1 MIDGHAVPVAAGAVP
16 GPAPLSWPTAD
27 ASRVPL
33 WVYSDDDN
41 YRRELDR
48 IFYGPHWHYVGVDVE
63 VPGTGDYK
71 RTVIGERSVL
81 MVRDRDGSI
90 NVLLNSCAHRGTE
103 VCQKAFG
110 RSEALIC
117 PYHQW
122 TYDLKGNL
130 RGVPFRNGVK
140 GQGGFPAD
148 FDPARHGLKRLKAET
163 VNGAVFASFDDSA
176 PAFADYIGP
185 VMMKYLT
192 RVFNGKKLKVLG
204 YQRQKLRGNW
214 KLYMENIKD
223 PYHATLLHVFLISF
237 GIYRIDQIGVTEQD
251 ERTGAHCVFASIRN
265 KRDEADGTEE
275 MQSFKPDYELRD
287 PRMVIPVPEFPDDIS
302 IMIQTLFPGLIVQ
315 QQTNSLQLRYI
326 IPLGPDAFELAWT
339 YLGYDDD
346 DAEMTLRRLRQAN
359 LTGPSGYVSVDDSE
373 VMEFSGA
380 GVRPNGGNAAVLE
393 LDGRSPKPPPEKHMV
408 TEAAIRGFYHHYR
421 DVMGY

>member
-1 MIDGHAVPVAAGAVP
+1 MDDGHAVLTKNIRD
-16 GPAPLSWPTAD
+16 PLTWPTDD

-33 WVYSDDDN
+33 WVYSDRAN
-41 YRRELDR
+41 YQRELDR
-48 IFYGPHWHYVGVDVE
+48 IFYGPHWHYIGVDVE
-63 VPGTGDYK
+63 VPEFGDYK
-71 RTVIGERSVL
+71 RTKIGERSVL

-90 NVLLNSCAHRGTE
+90 NALLNSCAHRGTE
-103 VCQKAFG
+103 VCQKTFG
-110 RSEALIC
+110 SSEALIC

-122 TYDLKGNL
+122 TYDLQGNL
-130 RGVPFRNGVK
+130 QGVPFRNGVK
-140 GQGGFPAD
+140 GQGGFPDD
-148 FDPARHGLKRLKAET
+148 FDPAQHGLKRLKTET
-163 VNGAVFASFDDSA
+163 VNGAVFATFDDTA
-176 PAFADYIGP
+176 PPFAEYIGP
-185 VMMKYLT
+185 VMMKYMT
-192 RVFNGKKLKVLG
+192 RVFSGKKLRVIG

-223 PYHATLLHVFLISF
+223 PYHATLLHVFLVSF

-265 KRDEADGTEE
+265 KRDEADGAEE
-275 MQSFKPDYELRD
+275 MQSYKPDYELQD

-326 IPLGPDAFELAWT
+326 IPLGPDEFELAWT

-346 DAEMTLRRLRQAN
+346 DEEMTMRRLRHAN
-359 LTGPSGYVSVDDSE
+359 LTGPAGYVSVDDSE

-380 GVRPNGGNAAVLE
+380 GVRPNPGNAAVLE
-393 LDGRSPKPPPEKHMV
+393 LDGRDPTPPPEKHMV

>member
-1 MIDGHAVPVAAGAVP
+1 MDDGHSVMTENIHEPRV
-16 GPAPLSWPTAD
+16 WPSDD

-33 WVYSDDDN
+33 WVYSDETN
-41 YRRELDR
+41 YHRELER

-63 VPGTGDYK
+63 ASNPGDYK
-71 RTVIGERSVL
+71 RATIGERSVL
-81 MVRDRDGSI
+81 MVRDRDNSI

-103 VCQKAFG
+103 VCQKSFG
-110 RSEALIC
+110 SGEALIC

-122 TYDLKGNL
+122 TYDLQGNL
-130 RGVPFRNGVK
+130 QGVPFRNGVK
-140 GQGGFPAD
+140 GQGGFPED
-148 FDPARHGLKRLKAET
+148 FNPAQHGLQRLKTET
-163 VNGAVFASFDDSA
+163 VNGAVFASFDDAA
-176 PAFADYIGP
+176 PPFSDYIGP

-192 RVFNGKKLKVLG
+192 RVFNGKKLRVIG

-223 PYHATLLHVFLISF
+223 PYHATLLHVFLVSF

-251 ERTGAHCVFASIRN
+251 ERTNAHCVFASIRN
-265 KRDEADGTEE
+265 KRNEAEGAEE
-275 MQSFKPDYELRD
+275 MQSYKPDYELHD
-287 PRMVIPVPEFPDDIS
+287 PRMVIPVPEFPDEIS
-302 IMIQTLFPGLIVQ
+302 IMIQTLFPNLIVQ
-315 QQTNSLQLRYI
+315 QQTNSLQLRNI
-326 IPLGPDAFELAWT
+326 IPLGPDEFELAWT

-346 DAEMTLRRLRQAN
+346 DEEMTMRRLRHAN

-380 GVRPNGGNAAVLE
+380 GVRPNPGNAAVLE
-393 LDGRSPKPPPEKHMV
+393 LDGRSPEPPPEKHMV

>member
-1 MIDGHAVPVAAGAVP
+1 MDDGHGVLAENLRE
-16 GPAPLSWPTAD
+16 PLTWPTDD

-33 WVYSDDDN
+33 WVYSDKAN
-41 YRRELDR
+41 YQRELDR

-63 VPGTGDYK
+63 VPKPGDYK
-71 RTVIGERSVL
+71 RTMIGERSVL

-90 NVLLNSCAHRGTE
+90 NTLLNSCAHRGTE
-103 VCQKAFG
+103 VCQKTFG
-110 RSEALIC
+110 GGEALIC

-122 TYDLKGNL
+122 TYDLQGNL
-130 RGVPFRNGVK
+130 QGVPFRNGVK
-140 GQGGFPAD
+140 GQGGFPDD
-148 FDPARHGLKRLKAET
+148 FDMAGHGLKRLKTEN
-163 VNGAVFASFDDSA
+163 VNGAVFASFDDKV
-176 PAFADYIGP
+176 PPFADYIGP
-185 VMMKYLT
+185 VMMKYMT
-192 RVFNGKKLKVLG
+192 RVFSGKKLRVIG

-223 PYHATLLHVFLISF
+223 PYHATLLHVFLVSF

-265 KRDEADGTEE
+265 KRDEADGAEE
-275 MQSFKPDYELRD
+275 MQSFKPDYELQD
-287 PRMVIPVPEFPDDIS
+287 PRMVVPAPEFPDDIS

-326 IPLGPDAFELAWT
+326 IPLGPDEFELAWT

-346 DAEMTLRRLRQAN
+346 DAEMTMRRLRHAN
-359 LTGPSGYVSVDDSE
+359 LTGPAGYVSVDDSE

-380 GVRPNGGNAAVLE
+380 GVRPNPGNDAVLE
-393 LDGRSPKPPPEKHMV
+393 LDGRLPQPPPEKHMV

>member
-1 MIDGHAVPVAAGAVP
+1 MDDGHATLTETPQTQ
-16 GPAPLSWPTAD
+16 LTWPSDD

-33 WVYSDDDN
+33 WVYSNKAN
-41 YRRELDR
+41 YQRELDR
-48 IFYGPHWHYVGVDVE
+48 IFYGPHWHYLGVDVE
-63 VPGTGDYK
+63 VPDAGDYK
-71 RTVIGERSVL
+71 RTTIGERSVL

-90 NVLLNSCAHRGTE
+90 NALLNSCAHRGTE
-103 VCQKAFG
+103 VCQKSFG
-110 RSEALIC
+110 NSEALMC

-122 TYDLKGNL
+122 TYDLQGNL
-130 RGVPFRNGVK
+130 QGVPFRNGVK
-140 GQGGFPAD
+140 GQGGFPDD
-148 FDPARHGLKRLKAET
+148 FDLAAHGLKRLRTENI
-163 VNGAVFASFDDSA
+163 NGAVFASFDDA
-176 PAFADYIGP
+176 VIPFADYIGP
-185 VMMKYLT
+185 VMMKYMT
-192 RVFNGKKLKVLG
+192 RVFSGKKLRVIG

-223 PYHATLLHVFLISF
+223 PYHATLLHVFLVSF

-265 KRDEADGTEE
+265 KLDETEGTEE
-275 MQSFKPDYELRD
+275 MQSFKPDYELQD

-326 IPLGPDAFELAWT
+326 IPLGPDEFELAWT
-339 YLGYDDD
+339 YLGYADDD
-346 DAEMTLRRLRQAN
+346 EEMTLRRLRHAN

-380 GVRPNGGNAAVLE
+380 GVRPNPGNAAVLE

-421 DVMGY
+421 EVMGY